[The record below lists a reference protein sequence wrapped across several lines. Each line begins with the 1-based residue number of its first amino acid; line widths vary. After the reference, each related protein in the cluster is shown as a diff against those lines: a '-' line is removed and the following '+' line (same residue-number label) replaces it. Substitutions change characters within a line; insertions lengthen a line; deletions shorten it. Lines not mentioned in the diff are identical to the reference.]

1 MNTSTGLDHRTAT
14 PQPSRRTID
23 APTRAFHW
31 LLAACF
37 LGAYLT
43 SEGERWRLV
52 HVTLGYTMVGL
63 MAWRVLWGLL
73 GPRHARLSAWW
84 RKAQGWRNLW
94 ANRAQPSARLLQNV
108 LLAFGVLALMATIV
122 LTTASGY
129 AVYQEWWDD
138 ALEEVHEVAGNTLLA
153 LVLGHV
159 GLIVVSSIW
168 RRQNQ
173 VMPMVSGRTPGA
185 GQDVVQRN
193 QGWMAALMLCCVLS
207 FWGWQWSQAP
217 TSGGTGSDISQ
228 DESVGGA
235 HSGRHHERHHDD
247 DADED

>member
-1 MNTSTGLDHRTAT
+1 MNSSTRLNEGAGAVA
-14 PQPSRRTID
+14 PSRRTVD
-23 APTRAFHW
+23 APTRVFHW

-52 HVTLGYTMVGL
+52 HVTLGYTMAGL
-63 MAWRVLWGLL
+63 MTWRVLWGLA

-84 RKAQGWRNLW
+84 RKAQGWKALW
-94 ANRAQPSARLLQNV
+94 ANRTQSSSRLWQNV
-108 LLAFGVLALMATIV
+108 LMAVAVLALMATIV

-138 ALEEVHEVAGNTLLA
+138 AFEEVHEVAGNTLLA

-159 GLIVVSSIW
+159 AMILVSSVL
-168 RRQNQ
+168 RRQNL
-173 VMPMVSGRTPGA
+173 VMPMVSGRTAGA
-185 GQDVVQRN
+185 GQDVVRRN
-193 QGWMAALMLCCVLS
+193 HGWLASLMLCSVLS

-228 DESVGGA
+228 QEPGSTLHQA
-235 HSGRHHERHHDD
+235 RHQGHDHDGDD
-247 DADED
+247 DED